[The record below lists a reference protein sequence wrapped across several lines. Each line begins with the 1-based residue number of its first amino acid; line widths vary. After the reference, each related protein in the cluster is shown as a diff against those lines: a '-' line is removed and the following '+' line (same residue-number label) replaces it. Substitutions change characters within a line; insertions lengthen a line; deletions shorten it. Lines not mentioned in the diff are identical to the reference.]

1 MDANIKIL
9 INDDGTVRYPLKTGI
24 YSSHNLILRN
34 ISQRGGKSILDLGCG
49 TGMLAAALIQPNRT
63 ILGIE
68 LDKSDANEAKGRG
81 IEVITGNVEEAIG
94 LTSARKFDVV
104 IAADIL
110 EHLANPRNLLENFP
124 DLLSD
129 PTGYAV
135 ISIPNVANL
144 TVRIQLL
151 FGKFNYTSRGILDN
165 THLRFYTKA
174 SLTKL
179 LLESGLEI
187 IDYEF
192 SSMPIEMIAEGRIPS
207 TLSNLLQHILRIA
220 TRIFPTILGYQS
232 IVIVRG
238 K

>member
-1 MDANIKIL
+1 MIKD
-9 INDDGTVRYPLKTGI
+9 NGAVRYPLKSGI
-24 YSSHNLILRN
+24 YSSHNLILRK
-34 ISQRGGKSILDLGCG
+34 ISQLGGKSILDLGCG
-49 TGMLAAALIQPNRT
+49 TGLLASVLIQPGRS

-68 LDKSDANEAKGRG
+68 LDESDATAAKARG
-81 IEVITGNVEEAIG
+81 IEVIAGNVEEAIS
-94 LTSARKFDVV
+94 LTSGKKFDVV

-110 EHLANPRNLLENFP
+110 EHLANPRNLLENFT

-129 PTGYAV
+129 PNGYAV

-144 TVRIQLL
+144 TVRVQLL

-179 LLESGLEI
+179 LIESGLEI

-192 SSMPIEMIAEGRIPS
+192 SSMPIEMVMEGRIPS
-207 TLSNLLQHILRIA
+207 MLSIFLQHILRLA
-220 TRIFPTILGYQS
+220 TRIFPTLLGYQS
-232 IVIVRG
+232 IVVVRG